1 MNSPVILV
9 IDDDALVRDIIKR
22 DLEMAGYRVVV
33 AGDGREGLAQ
43 YWSVAPDLL
52 IIDLIMPEMDG
63 IEVITELRKRR
74 INTRILAISGG
85 GRLGNRDILQVAHAL
100 GADDILAKPF
110 QLADLT
116 DKVQRLLAAPPG

>member
-9 IDDDALVRDIIKR
+9 IDDDAVVRNIVQR

-43 YWSVAPDLL
+43 FWLVAPDLL

-63 IEVITELRKRR
+63 IETIMELRKRR
-74 INTRILAISGG
+74 ITTRILAISGG
-85 GRLGNRDILQVAHAL
+85 GRLGNRDILRVARLL
-100 GADDILAKPF
+100 GADDTLAKPF
-110 QLADLT
+110 HHADLT